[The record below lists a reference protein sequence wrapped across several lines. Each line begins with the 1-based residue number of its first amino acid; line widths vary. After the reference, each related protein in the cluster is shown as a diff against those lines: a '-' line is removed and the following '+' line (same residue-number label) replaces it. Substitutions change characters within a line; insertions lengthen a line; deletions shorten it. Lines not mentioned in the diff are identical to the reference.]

1 MSQETQTKILKLL
14 QERKAMEES
23 DHELTK
29 ELFTSSLVLPAIDK
43 KNTGKCMQH
52 DKPQLLRRQRRP
64 TIRINDNKMEENN
77 LKLTELSKKLKETKK
92 MNIKMDDIF
101 GNSSDEWD
109 NYVYLEDKCM

>member
-1 MSQETQTKILKLL
+1 MSQETKIKNLKLL

-29 ELFTSSLVLPAIDK
+29 ELFSSSVVLPTIEK
-43 KNTGKCMQH
+43 KNTGKCMQ
-52 DKPQLLRRQRRP
+52 DNKPELLQRQRRA
-64 TIRINDNKMEENN
+64 TIRVNKMEVNN

>member
-1 MSQETQTKILKLL
+1 MSQETNTKNIKLL

-29 ELFTSSLVLPAIDK
+29 ELFASSLVLPPIEK
-43 KNTGKCMQH
+43 QNTDKCMQH
-52 DKPQLLRRQRRP
+52 DKPELLKRQRRT
-64 TIRINDNKMEENN
+64 TIRINVNKMEENN
-77 LKLTELSKKLKETKK
+77 IKLMEFSKKLKETKK
-92 MNIKMDDIF
+92 LNIKMADIF

>member
-1 MSQETQTKILKLL
+1 MSQETNTKNIKLL

-29 ELFTSSLVLPAIDK
+29 ELFASSVVLPPIEK

-52 DKPQLLRRQRRP
+52 KKPELLQRQRRT
-64 TIRINDNKMEENN
+64 TIRVNVNKMEENN

-109 NYVYLEDKCM
+109 NYVYLDDKCM

>member
-1 MSQETQTKILKLL
+1 MSQETKTKNIKLL

-29 ELFTSSLVLPAIDK
+29 ELFATSVVLPLIEK
-43 KNTGKCMQH
+43 KNTGKCMQNN
-52 DKPQLLRRQRRP
+52 KPELLKRQRRT
-64 TIRINDNKMEENN
+64 TIRVNVNKMEENN
-77 LKLTELSKKLKETKK
+77 LKLTESSKKLKETKK
-92 MNIKMDDIF
+92 LNIKMDDIF